1 MYACMYVC
9 GGIIAHLNI
18 SMAVVGVA
26 HHLCE
31 APVRRAFNLSAAPQ
45 FNIQCVLKFQIYKF
59 GLVWND
65 NPSYLKSVCMR
76 EIIPLL

>member
-1 MYACMYVC
+1 MYVCMYVC
-9 GGIIAHLNI
+9 GGITAHLNI

-59 GLVWND
+59 GLV
-65 NPSYLKSVCMR
+65 
-76 EIIPLL
+76 

>member
-1 MYACMYVC
+1 MRVCMYVC
-9 GGIIAHLNI
+9 GGITAHLNI

-45 FNIQCVLKFQIYKF
+45 FNIQCVLKF
-59 GLVWND
+59 
-65 NPSYLKSVCMR
+65 
-76 EIIPLL
+76 